1 MSLIQIIE
9 DEPAQIELLSYN
21 LQAEGFKVRQAM
33 DGEEGLLQVEEDPP
47 DLIIL
52 DWMLP
57 EVPGIEVCR
66 RLRAKPQTK
75 NVPII
80 MLTAKGEEHDR
91 IRGLSIGADDYVV
104 KPFSIAE
111 VIARVHALLRRTG
124 PGNDGDL
131 IVYEDLSMD
140 AERHRVIRA
149 GNALQLSPTEYRLLA
164 ILIEKPSKV
173 WTREQLLDRVWG
185 RDVFVE
191 DRTVD
196 VHIGRLRS
204 VLNKHGGKDLIR
216 TVRGTGYSLDVEG

>member
-1 MSLIQIIE
+1 MPLIQIIE

-21 LQAEGFKVRQAM
+21 LQAEGFKIRQAM
-33 DGEEGLLQVEEDPP
+33 DGEEGLLQVQEDPP

-66 RLRAKPQTK
+66 RLRARAETK
-75 NVPII
+75 HVPII
-80 MLTAKGEEHDR
+80 MLTARGEEQDR
-91 IRGLSIGADDYVV
+91 IRGLNIGADDYIL

-111 VIARVHALLRRTG
+111 VIARVHALLRRTV
-124 PGNDGDL
+124 PGNNGDL

-140 AERHRVIRA
+140 AERHRVTRA
-149 GNALQLSPTEYRLLA
+149 GQPLQLSPTEYRLLT
-164 ILIEKPSKV
+164 ILIDKPSKV

-216 TVRGTGYSLDVEG
+216 TVRGTGYSLDIDC

>member
-1 MSLIQIIE
+1 MPLIQIIE

-21 LQAEGFKVRQAM
+21 LQAEGFKIRQAM
-33 DGEEGLLQVEEDPP
+33 DGEEGLLQVQEDPP

-66 RLRAKPQTK
+66 RLRAKAETK
-75 NVPII
+75 HVPII
-80 MLTAKGEEHDR
+80 MLTARGEEQDR
-91 IRGLSIGADDYVV
+91 IRGLNIGADDYIL

-111 VIARVHALLRRTG
+111 VIARVHALLRRTV
-124 PGNDGDL
+124 PGGDGDL

-140 AERHRVIRA
+140 AERHRVTRA
-149 GNALQLSPTEYRLLA
+149 GQSLQLSPTEYRLLT

-204 VLNKHGGKDLIR
+204 VLNTHGGKDLIR
-216 TVRGTGYSLDVEG
+216 TVRGTGYSLDIDC

>member
-1 MSLIQIIE
+1 MPLIQIIE

-33 DGEEGLLQVEEDPP
+33 DGEEGLLQVQEDPP

-66 RLRAKPQTK
+66 RLKAKRETK
-75 NVPII
+75 KVPII
-80 MLTAKGEEHDR
+80 MLTARGEEHDR
-91 IRGLSIGADDYVV
+91 VRGLNIGADDYIV

-124 PGNDGDL
+124 PGDDGDL

-140 AERHRVIRA
+140 AEQHRVSR
-149 GNALQLSPTEYRLLA
+149 GGHTLKLSPTEYRLLA

-185 RDVFVE
+185 REVFVE

-196 VHIGRLRS
+196 VHVGRLRS
-204 VLNKHGGKDLIR
+204 VLNQHGGKDLIR
-216 TVRGTGYSLDVEG
+216 TVRGTGYSLDVEC